1 MYLYLN
7 IHRNKI
13 DVYMSLCQIIDSV
26 QVYSDWYVFV
36 WFYLRFIYT
45 SIYSFILIRNYIFR
59 TIIRLAQL
67 WFCLWHWGL
76 LNPDFVYDNEALLN
90 NTTRR
95 SLVNGVLL
103 WPQIKVS
110 VVLFWVNL
118 SVFLFVNPYFCSETS
133 TLLVAFDLCKD
144 QSSYVDLICI
154 FQRWSTFRWHQSWS
168 PCQHYPVTSRYFW
181 QGSDVSQT
189 LLDPFADLA
198 K

>member
-45 SIYSFILIRNYIFR
+45 SIYSFILVRNYIFR

-76 LNPDFVYDNEALLN
+76 LNPILFMTMRHCLTILH
-90 NTTRR
+90 
-95 SLVNGVLL
+95 
-103 WPQIKVS
+103 
-110 VVLFWVNL
+110 VVLWWMGYFYDPRSKYQSYCFGSTCL
-118 SVFLFVNPYFCSETS
+118 SFYLSI
-133 TLLVAFDLCKD
+133 
-144 QSSYVDLICI
+144 LISA
-154 FQRWSTFRWHQSWS
+154 QKL
-168 PCQHYPVTSRYFW
+168 QHC
-181 QGSDVSQT
+181 
-189 LLDPFADLA
+189 L
-198 K
+198 